1 MINKVR
7 AAGVAV
13 LFFALVKPDTV
24 PDMWIISLLTL
35 GIYEAVLMGLNTWV
49 ALRAEKR
56 QKEQEL
62 QEQELQTY
70 YHNKANGKRLNN
82 ARIGWP
88 MREVSNK

>member
-7 AAGVAV
+7 AAGAAV

-35 GIYEAVLMGLNTWV
+35 GIYEAVLMGLNTWI
-49 ALRAEKR
+49 ALRAEKE

-62 QEQELQTY
+62 QNY

>member
-56 QKEQEL
+56 QK
-62 QEQELQTY
+62 
-70 YHNKANGKRLNN
+70 
-82 ARIGWP
+82 
-88 MREVSNK
+88 

>member
-35 GIYEAVLMGLNTWV
+35 GIYEAVLMGLNTWM
-49 ALRAEKR
+49 ALREEKR
-56 QKEQEL
+56 QE
-62 QEQELQTY
+62 EQELQTY
-70 YHNKANGKRLNN
+70 YHNNANGKRMKN
-82 ARIGWP
+82 ARIVWH
-88 MREVSNK
+88 MKVVSNK

>member
-35 GIYEAVLMGLNTWV
+35 GIYEAVLMGLNTWM
-49 ALRAEKR
+49 ALREEK
-56 QKEQEL
+56 KHE
-62 QEQELQTY
+62 EQELQTY

-88 MREVSNK
+88 MKEVSNK

>member
-35 GIYEAVLMGLNTWV
+35 GIYEAVLMGLNTWM
-49 ALRAEKR
+49 ALREEKR
-56 QKEQEL
+56 QE
-62 QEQELQTY
+62 EQELQTY

>member
-35 GIYEAVLMGLNTWV
+35 GIYEAVLMGLNTWM
-49 ALRAEKR
+49 ALRAEKQ
-56 QKEQEL
+56 QK
-62 QEQELQTY
+62 EQELQTY